1 MNKFV
6 ALTIIFLSAL
16 TACWSNPPTTLEP
29 VVPVVSNGYTG
40 LKDQTFEFNLSPTAN
55 SKKPRPANADKIKT
69 LNASSLRATQ
79 ARQVLVLGQ
88 EAQGDFLDVP
98 VLKARVIAVQKGKVL
113 RPGQVAT
120 TTELTAIFDWSS
132 DTPLTGSITLSGYH
146 LPEYAGASVY
156 SSASQTGPITTT
168 KTNQRAPG
176 FTGNAFRY
184 KIPGKF
190 DCVDATWNLAS
201 GPFVYRQD
209 QPLRMCKQPVKTDLR
224 VTLTGPRAP
233 KVGFASEYE
242 IKASQLILSAG
253 ALNPKL
259 KIFMPDHFSF
269 QRIHWGTISGANPF
283 SVQCDPETP
292 EARVVVCTG
301 SSVVNAIFTLVVR
314 PTNALA
320 ETFRVVLSSDTPERN
335 PSDDTASLTV
345 LPVIENT
352 ATDLRVTS
360 NTITS
365 SSVFLEDQF
374 EQIVTIKNFGPGVAA
389 SARASF
395 SRNGY
400 DHYSILVNLPDA
412 SSPLM
417 NCETRVQNLFMECD
431 LPALNVGEEI
441 TVRVPWLAN
450 RITTNGGDQVDAGV
464 QYAQDTDNTNNFNR
478 TTAHVQVARDP
489 LKEHALE
496 VSMNAPSNVIEGQTH
511 TSSVTVT
518 NHGPNAATSRTLIF
532 TPAFLIPVTAPAG
545 CTKDLESD
553 EILCPLTGMAANTS
567 RTFSFSGTAQYQQY
581 ANAEVEVYVT
591 QSGNDLELHPQDQNR
606 YVYVE
611 RDPSTLHALEVSM
624 TGLQAEYFVNDAVNL
639 TLSVTNHGPS
649 ISPPRALSISKE
661 LINLNTPA
669 GCDDQSGD
677 IECEIPSLP
686 VGATWTRAVTGSAS
700 TQGTNGYFNANLN
713 WHELDSNNYPSS
725 VYETFAVRGFVG
737 TLSAS
742 FTPVPPSSV
751 DISSPQTFTV
761 VITNTGQYTSVD
773 GALNIIIDRPDGT
786 PFGAVTS
793 SIQTACA
800 GPPFPTGNIN
810 RFCGFGPIA
819 PGSSYPFSFTVSTS
833 TVGRLRVRAS
843 LIGGGNEYTGNIAYH
858 EYVTQNGLPL
868 TLEWSTINPLPSS
881 PPGFAYGSSY
891 PFAVNITN
899 PNTSSKSFSLEVSI
913 PQSGYTFSLGAPSS
927 CSVTTNPVTFD
938 PGDEITRIATCPIT
952 LAAGQTSS
960 VFFSANFPACDYNPP
975 QDGANCGSTV
985 RHADVKARVIG
996 ATATPLSKRVKVNQ

>member
-6 ALTIIFLSAL
+6 ALTIIFLTAL

-29 VVPVVSNGYTG
+29 VVPVDSNIAGYTG
-40 LKDQTFEFNLSPTAN
+40 LKDETLEFNLSPTVK
-55 SKKPRPANADKIKT
+55 SKKPRPANADKSKIQT
-69 LNASSLRATQ
+69 SSLRAK
-79 ARQVLVLGQ
+79 A
-88 EAQGDFLDVP
+88 DFLDVP
-98 VLKARVIAVQKGKVL
+98 ILKARVLAVLKGKVI

-120 TTELTAIFDWSS
+120 STELTAIFDWSS
-132 DTPLTGSITLSGYH
+132 DTPLTGLVTMYGH
-146 LPEYAGASVY
+146 HPPEYSGAWTY
-156 SSASQTGPITTT
+156 SSEAQTGQINTT
-168 KTNQRAPG
+168 KTNQKAPG
-176 FTGNAFRY
+176 FTGNAVRF
-184 KIPGKF
+184 KIPGKYE
-190 DCVDATWNLAS
+190 CVFASWNLSS

-209 QPLRMCKQPVKTDLR
+209 QPAKLCKQPVKTDLH
-224 VTLTGPRAP
+224 VTFNGPRAP

-253 ALNPKL
+253 ALNPRL
-259 KIFMPDHFSF
+259 RIFVPDHFSF
-269 QRIHWGTISGANPF
+269 QSIRWGTIGGANPF

-301 SSVVNAIFTLVVR
+301 SSLTNAVFTLVVR

-320 ETFRVVLSSDTPERN
+320 STFRVSLSSDTPERN

-365 SSVFLEDQF
+365 SSLFVEDQL

-389 SARASF
+389 NARVYF
-395 SRNGY
+395 TRNGY

-412 SSPLM
+412 SSPLL
-417 NCETRVQNLFMECD
+417 NCETRVQNLTMECD
-431 LPALNVGEEI
+431 LPALNAGEEI

-450 RITTNGGDQVDAGV
+450 RISTNGGDQVDAGV
-464 QYAQDTDNTNNFNR
+464 QYAQDMDTSNNFKR
-478 TTAHVQVARDP
+478 TPERVQVARDP

-496 VSMNAPSNVIEGQTH
+496 VSLNAPASAIEGQTH

-532 TPAFLIPVTAPAG
+532 IAAYLIPVTAPAG
-545 CTKDLESD
+545 CVEDLESD

-567 RTFSFSGTAQYQQY
+567 RTFSFSGTASYQQY
-581 ANAEVEVYVT
+581 ANAEVEAYVT

-611 RDPSTLHALEVSM
+611 RDPSTLHALELAV

-649 ISPPRALSISKE
+649 SSPPRALSISKE
-661 LINLNTPA
+661 LINLNA
-669 GCDDQSGD
+669 SADCDDQSGD

-686 VGATWTRAVTGSAS
+686 VGGTWTRALSGTA
-700 TQGTNGYFNANLN
+700 TEQGTNGYFNANLN

-725 VYETFAVRGFVG
+725 VYETFPVRGFVG

-742 FTPVPPSSV
+742 FTPTPPSSV

-761 VITNTGQYTSVD
+761 VITNTGQYTSVND
-773 GALNIIIDRPDGT
+773 ALNIIIDRPDGT

-793 SIQTACA
+793 SIQDSCA

-868 TLEWSTINPLPSS
+868 MLEWQPGNELPSS
-881 PPGFAYGSSY
+881 PPGFAYGQSY
-891 PFAVNITN
+891 PFAVNVTN

-913 PQSGYTFSLGAPSS
+913 PQAGYEVGLTGPAS
-927 CSVTTNPVTFD
+927 CTITTDPVIFE
-938 PGDEITRIATCPIT
+938 PGDYIERVATCPVT

-960 VFFSANFPACDYNPP
+960 VFFSANFPACDYDPP
-975 QDGANCGSTV
+975 QDGANCGTTV
-985 RHADVKARVIG
+985 RLADVKARVIG
-996 ATATPLSKRVKVNQ
+996 ATATPLTKRVKVNQ